1 MATDAA
7 LKAFLD
13 LTDQDLATYAA
24 TRAAEIGLILPET
37 TLPAVCENLALLRAQ
52 TALFVAALGARAGE
66 SPQSFEP

>member
-13 LTDQDLATYAA
+13 LTDNDLATYAA
-24 TRAAEIGLILPET
+24 GRAAEIGLALPEA

-52 TALFVAALGARAGE
+52 TALFIAALGERAGE
-66 SPQSFEP
+66 SAETFEP